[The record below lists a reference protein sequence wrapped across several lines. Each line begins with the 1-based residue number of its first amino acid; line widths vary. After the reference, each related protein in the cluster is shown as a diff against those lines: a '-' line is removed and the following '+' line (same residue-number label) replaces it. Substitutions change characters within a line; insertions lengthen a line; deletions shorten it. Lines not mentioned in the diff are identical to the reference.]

1 MEASAPQD
9 AERDIDWEA
18 IEASP
23 EFQELVRTRRSFVL
37 PGTIFFLSWYMG
49 FILLAA
55 YAEDFMS
62 ERVYQGLTVGYCL
75 ALTQFVM
82 VLVLGIMYLRRAD
95 KVYDPLAAKAIERW
109 TYLDHRCGASPAD
122 ADGAPASP
130 PPRARCRADDLV
142 FAATINTTAVVVF
155 AVILAVTLGITYW
168 ASKRASSTAEFYAAG
183 RGITGTQNGLAISG
197 DYLSAASFLGIAGLI
212 YLYGFDGFL
221 YSIGFLVAF
230 LTVMFLLAERM
241 RNAGKYTIADVLAFR
256 LRERPARVAAAIGT
270 LNVAA
275 FYLIAQ
281 MVGAGVLI
289 EKLVGINF
297 TLSVLITGTFMLC
310 YVVFGGMVATT
321 WVQIVK
327 AVLLMIGIVVM
338 SIFVLNKVGWNPIE
352 LFNRAE
358 EAGKAEESTFS
369 LGPGTFLK
377 NPIDTVSLGLALV
390 LGTAGLP
397 HILMRFFTV
406 PNAKAARSSV
416 VTAMFIIGFFY
427 LLTTVIGF
435 GARAILGQ
443 KGVEAAGKGGNLA
456 APNLAENLGGGAGTT
471 GGDLFLAV
479 IAGVA
484 FATILAVVAGLV
496 LSASSAVAHDI
507 WSSIIRK
514 GQNSD
519 REEVVAAKIAAL
531 TIGAVAMAIA
541 IIGGE
546 GLNVSFMV
554 GLAFAIA
561 ASANFPAL
569 LLALTWPRFNTV
581 GAVTGVLFGV
591 VSALGLIIIS
601 PIVWGGA
608 PGAPDT
614 GAFTLVRPQQPRAD
628 LDPARLPR
636 LLPGDDALDR
646 ARDGAQLP
654 RAACPVRDRP
664 GRREGGGPDVVAGRA
679 VSSCGRASG

>member
-1 MEASAPQD
+1 MSAL
-9 AERDIDWEA
+9 I
-18 IEASP
+18 
-23 EFQELVRTRRSFVL
+23 
-37 PGTIFFLSWYMG
+37 
-49 FILLAA
+49 LAA
-55 YAEDFMS
+55 A
-62 ERVYQGLTVGYCL
+62 V
-75 ALTQFVM
+75 
-82 VLVLGIMYLRRAD
+82 
-95 KVYDPLAAKAIERW
+95 
-109 TYLDHRCGASPAD
+109 
-122 ADGAPASP
+122 
-130 PPRARCRADDLV
+130 
-142 FAATINTTAVVVF
+142 NTTAIVIF
-155 AVILAVTLGITYW
+155 AVILSITLGITYW
-168 ASKRASSTAEFYAAG
+168 ASKRMSGATTFYAAG
-183 RGITGTQNGLAISG
+183 RQITGPQNGLAISG

-256 LRERPARVAAAIGT
+256 LNEQPARVAAASGT
-270 LNVAA
+270 LSVAA

-289 EKLVGINF
+289 EKLVGISF

-310 YVVFGGMVATT
+310 YVVFGGMLATT

-327 AVLLMIGIVVM
+327 AVLLMAGIVVM
-338 SIFVLNKVGWNPIE
+338 SVFVLERVGFNPIE

-358 EAGKAEESTFS
+358 ANTTAESTFS
-369 LGPGTFLK
+369 LAPGTFLK
-377 NPIDTVSLGLALV
+377 SDLDTISLGLALV

-406 PNAKAARSSV
+406 PDAKAARSSV
-416 VTAMFIIGFFY
+416 VWAMFLIGFFY

-435 GARAILGQ
+435 GARALLGQ
-443 KGVEAAGKGGNLA
+443 GGVEAAGAGGNLA
-456 APNLAENLGGGAGTT
+456 APNLAQELGGGAGTF

-479 IAGVA
+479 IAGIA

-514 GQNSD
+514 GRDSE
-519 REEVVAAKIAAL
+519 REEVLAAKIASVA
-531 TIGAVAMAIA
+531 IGAIAMLVAIL
-541 IIGGE
+541 GGE

-569 LLALTWPRFNTV
+569 VLALSWRRFNTT
-581 GAVTGVLFGV
+581 GAICGVAAGLG
-591 VSALGLIIIS
+591 SALALIIIS

-614 GAFTLVRPQQPRAD
+614 GAFSWYDLNNPGIISIPLGFLGCIAGTL
-628 LDPARLPR
+628 LSS
-636 LLPGDDALDR
+636 
-646 ARDGAQLP
+646 
-654 RAACPVRDRP
+654 
-664 GRREGGGPDVVAGRA
+664 RREEERTFDELYVRSETGLGAEKADEPERVLAAR
-679 VSSCGRASG
+679 